1 MDRPVDPAF
10 KRRQLVK
17 RVSFSLL
24 GCALL
29 VWLFVWLP
37 GWIRP
42 SLKRDRIRTA
52 RVEWGEVEASI
63 TASGTVVPEF
73 ERVIISPVS
82 TRMVA
87 VLERPGTLLKKG
99 QPIVELD
106 LSESRLAVEKLT
118 EQLALKR
125 NRQTQLGQDLETRLN
140 DLETRRQ
147 IKQME
152 VKSLRE
158 KVEQN
163 RRLLELGAV
172 AKGRMQEV
180 ELDVAKA
187 GLELKKL
194 EKDMA
199 HIREATQ
206 TQVEG
211 LELEM
216 KILGK
221 EREEAQRRLER
232 GHIRASRDGVLTWVL
247 ADEGTAVHQGEVVAR
262 TADLRSFRVDATV
275 SDIHAGRLSQGM
287 PVRLRVNEEDYLRGS
302 ISRILPT
309 IENGIV
315 NLEVVLE
322 DKSSPLLRSNLRV
335 DVYIVTTRRVRTL
348 RIEKGP
354 FINGGEG
361 MHDVFVIRAGVA
373 LRTKVRIGLS
383 SFAYYEVVEGLLEGD
398 EVVISDM
405 RDYLHMEEVRVK

>member
-1 MDRPVDPAF
+1 MDRPVDPVF
-10 KRRQLVK
+10 KRRQLIK
-17 RVSFSLL
+17 RVSLSLL

-42 SLKRDRIRTA
+42 SLKRERIRTA

-73 ERVIISPVS
+73 ERVIVSPVS

-87 VLERPGTLLKKG
+87 VLERPGALLKKG

-125 NRQTQLGQDLETRLN
+125 NRQTQLGQDLETRLK
-140 DLETRRQ
+140 DLETRWQ

-152 VKSLRE
+152 VENLRE

-247 ADEGTAVHQGEVVAR
+247 AEEGAAVHQGEVVAR
-262 TADLRSFRVDATV
+262 TADLSSFRVDVTV

-287 PVRLRVNEEDYLRGS
+287 PVRLRLNEDDYLRGS

-315 NLEVVLE
+315 NLEVILE
-322 DKSSPLLRSNLRV
+322 DKSSSLLRSNLRV

-348 RIEKGP
+348 RVEKGP
-354 FINGGEG
+354 FVNGGEG

-383 SFAYYEVVEGLLEGD
+383 SFEYYEVVEGLLEGD
-398 EVVISDM
+398 EIVISDM
-405 RDYLHMEEVRVK
+405 RDYLHMEEVRIK